1 MLNVECCVLT
11 CIVDQCKFRTYC
23 IYAGLTCLSSISDE
37 LLKGFMVCYKELD
50 TPEGRDQCCSAIEQ
64 RFFPP
69 IWSPLLAVIRR
80 SKERSERSLA
90 AVMSVMYHSEPKD
103 FSVQDRL
110 CLGGESESVLDELSD
125 KNYLEPYQKAIEQ
138 LKEVAEKKCPL
149 EKLECVVSTSRL
161 ILECADDY
169 WEERGKGRQSK
180 EATM

>member
-69 IWSPLLAVIRR
+69 IWSPLLAVIRYKSSNVCPSMQKVIWFCRR

-110 CLGGESESVLDELSD
+110 CLGVWQIIYVVRNVHNRVAMSRESLSQFLM
-125 KNYLEPYQKAIEQ
+125 NYLIK
-138 LKEVAEKKCPL
+138 
-149 EKLECVVSTSRL
+149 T
-161 ILECADDY
+161 
-169 WEERGKGRQSK
+169 
-180 EATM
+180 T

>member
-110 CLGGESESVLDELSD
+110 CLGVWQIIYVVRNVHNRVAMSRESLSQFLM
-125 KNYLEPYQKAIEQ
+125 NYLIK
-138 LKEVAEKKCPL
+138 
-149 EKLECVVSTSRL
+149 T
-161 ILECADDY
+161 
-169 WEERGKGRQSK
+169 
-180 EATM
+180 T